1 MSTANQWYSENISQ
15 IDRVDFGIFTNKKV
29 KKYSAVKSDPFG
41 INLHESY
48 DNYEPK
54 KGGLVDLRL
63 GTSDYYLACTTC
75 GLSVNECPG
84 HFGHTVLAEPVF
96 HFGFLDHLKSLM
108 QCICI
113 KCSNILIEKKDN
125 VVNELS
131 KYKRD
136 KRYKR
141 IREMTKKTTYCYY
154 CGAPV
159 PRIKK
164 EVREASASIRIALE
178 REVGANIV
186 DEKTG
191 IVTETK
197 KKIKEYISPRECYNI
212 CRNISNDDAKI
223 LGFNPDVSRPED
235 LIISNFPIPPVA
247 IRPTAK
253 IDFLASSTMEDSLT
267 LKIADIIKCNI
278 RIRKLKDKQN
288 IGSDLSSYSQ
298 DSHTLLQYHVATF
311 YDNDKVSLPK
321 SEFKTGGKPTKSI
334 SDRLKSKA
342 GRVRANL
349 MGKRVDFSARSVITS
364 DPYIDIDQVG
374 VPLKE
379 AKNLTVPVE
388 VTPNNIDYLTKL
400 VKNGRDIYPGA
411 NRLHLIRFVNGKLI
425 NQKIDLRYRKQSL
438 KLNYGDIVERH
449 IINGD
454 RVLFNRQPTLHKPSM
469 MGHRVHVL
477 NRDDIHT
484 FRMNVSVTKPYNADF
499 DGDEMN
505 FFLPQSIQASN
516 ELKYIANARLQIIGA
531 GNSNPI
537 IGCVQDPVSG
547 SFLLS
552 LKDVKLT
559 GEEALTMLAYTTS
572 DTLSEIDKNKMY
584 NGKEV
589 FSHIIPKGINSI
601 KKKNDNIYFQI
612 KNGNL
617 ITGKLDKSS
626 LSTKKNS
633 IIHYVWDKYGPD
645 KTQKFIDDSQRLILN
660 YLMLRGYSIGFQDAV
675 LPLVDRNKIENL
687 INSKI
692 LEYKF
697 KITEMENESIKF
709 DPSLFESTLTGDL
722 SAITS
727 NVEKIMKN
735 SLDLKNNL
743 FVAIDSGAKGSF
755 FNLQQIMGCLGQ
767 QLLEG
772 TRIKKKI
779 SGRTLPH
786 YHYQDDTPEARGFI
800 KNSYLSGLTG
810 CDYFWQAAAGREG
823 LIDTAIKTATT
834 GYLQRRLIKALED
847 IHVCY
852 DGSVRTAQNLMLQM
866 LYGDSGINQAVQTEI
881 KLEVVGMNNKQVED
895 KFTFSKTELKKF
907 KGVKNIKELNK
918 NLLKNMIKY
927 RDKLRKNQIKFSM
940 NYKIMDDKFMLPIN
954 FVRIIQENLRDSNKK
969 NKLLDPSYIIER
981 LEKFLSHDITQL
993 ISVSESSSMK
1003 DNLIDDENRFKL
1015 LLRIALYEYLNPKRC
1030 IFEYNFTTEDFDTV
1044 MKEMILSFNKAVVDP
1059 GEMVGIISAQ
1069 SIGEPTSQLTLD
1081 TKHFAGKMS
1090 SANMGVGR
1098 IQELINYSKSIKTP
1112 MMTIYFDDEISSNT
1126 EIVNN
1131 IKTNFKFVSIREL
1144 INSAEI
1150 IYFLN
1155 DSSSYGKL
1163 INDDNVKNPFF
1174 TNNNKVSMN
1183 SLNWIFRLELNR
1195 EQMLMKNI
1203 TMLDIKT
1210 KFIVYWYENFSTLK
1224 NLKKIHKDIFSKIIY
1239 CAISSNFDTSP
1250 VPVIHVRFNM
1260 TSFNYLLLTE
1270 FLKVVLD
1277 EITLKGI
1284 PSITGV
1290 EMDEERK
1297 ISFDKNTGDIVLK
1310 REHVLTT
1317 SGINIH
1323 EIKFMKGINHSRTHF
1338 NDIHLTY
1345 KLYGIEAAR
1354 YTICKQLSKTYEAN
1368 GAYLNFT
1375 HLSILVDLMTHTGGI
1390 TSIDRHGIGKLD
1402 IDPLAKASFEKTMD
1416 HFIVSGLFNKKD
1428 YMNSVSS
1435 RIMVGRVIPGG
1446 TGFFDIL
1453 LDTSLLER
1461 TEYGD
1466 NETGG
1471 RITFNPLE
1479 EMSLFED
1486 ILSYG
1491 FNNIDFF
1498 IPN

>member
-660 YLMLRGYSIGFQDAV
+660 YLMLRG
-675 LPLVDRNKIENL
+675 R
-687 INSKI
+687 
-692 LEYKF
+692 
-697 KITEMENESIKF
+697 
-709 DPSLFESTLTGDL
+709 
-722 SAITS
+722 
-727 NVEKIMKN
+727 
-735 SLDLKNNL
+735 
-743 FVAIDSGAKGSF
+743 
-755 FNLQQIMGCLGQ
+755 
-767 QLLEG
+767 
-772 TRIKKKI
+772 
-779 SGRTLPH
+779 
-786 YHYQDDTPEARGFI
+786 
-800 KNSYLSGLTG
+800 
-810 CDYFWQAAAGREG
+810 
-823 LIDTAIKTATT
+823 
-834 GYLQRRLIKALED
+834 
-847 IHVCY
+847 
-852 DGSVRTAQNLMLQM
+852 
-866 LYGDSGINQAVQTEI
+866 
-881 KLEVVGMNNKQVED
+881 
-895 KFTFSKTELKKF
+895 KKF
-907 KGVKNIKELNK
+907 
-918 NLLKNMIKY
+918 
-927 RDKLRKNQIKFSM
+927 
-940 NYKIMDDKFMLPIN
+940 
-954 FVRIIQENLRDSNKK
+954 
-969 NKLLDPSYIIER
+969 
-981 LEKFLSHDITQL
+981 
-993 ISVSESSSMK
+993 ISS
-1003 DNLIDDENRFKL
+1003 
-1015 LLRIALYEYLNPKRC
+1015 P
-1030 IFEYNFTTEDFDTV
+1030 
-1044 MKEMILSFNKAVVDP
+1044 
-1059 GEMVGIISAQ
+1059 
-1069 SIGEPTSQLTLD
+1069 
-1081 TKHFAGKMS
+1081 
-1090 SANMGVGR
+1090 
-1098 IQELINYSKSIKTP
+1098 SKSA
-1112 MMTIYFDDEISSNT
+1112 
-1126 EIVNN
+1126 
-1131 IKTNFKFVSIREL
+1131 L
-1144 INSAEI
+1144 
-1150 IYFLN
+1150 
-1155 DSSSYGKL
+1155 
-1163 INDDNVKNPFF
+1163 
-1174 TNNNKVSMN
+1174 
-1183 SLNWIFRLELNR
+1183 
-1195 EQMLMKNI
+1195 
-1203 TMLDIKT
+1203 
-1210 KFIVYWYENFSTLK
+1210 
-1224 NLKKIHKDIFSKIIY
+1224 
-1239 CAISSNFDTSP
+1239 
-1250 VPVIHVRFNM
+1250 
-1260 TSFNYLLLTE
+1260 
-1270 FLKVVLD
+1270 
-1277 EITLKGI
+1277 
-1284 PSITGV
+1284 
-1290 EMDEERK
+1290 
-1297 ISFDKNTGDIVLK
+1297 
-1310 REHVLTT
+1310 
-1317 SGINIH
+1317 
-1323 EIKFMKGINHSRTHF
+1323 
-1338 NDIHLTY
+1338 
-1345 KLYGIEAAR
+1345 
-1354 YTICKQLSKTYEAN
+1354 
-1368 GAYLNFT
+1368 
-1375 HLSILVDLMTHTGGI
+1375 
-1390 TSIDRHGIGKLD
+1390 
-1402 IDPLAKASFEKTMD
+1402 
-1416 HFIVSGLFNKKD
+1416 
-1428 YMNSVSS
+1428 
-1435 RIMVGRVIPGG
+1435 
-1446 TGFFDIL
+1446 
-1453 LDTSLLER
+1453 
-1461 TEYGD
+1461 
-1466 NETGG
+1466 
-1471 RITFNPLE
+1471 
-1479 EMSLFED
+1479 
-1486 ILSYG
+1486 
-1491 FNNIDFF
+1491 
-1498 IPN
+1498 